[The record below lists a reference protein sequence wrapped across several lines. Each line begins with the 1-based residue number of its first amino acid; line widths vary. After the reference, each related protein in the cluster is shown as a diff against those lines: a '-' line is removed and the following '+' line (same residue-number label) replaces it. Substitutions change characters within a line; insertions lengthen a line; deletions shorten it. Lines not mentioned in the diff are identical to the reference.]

1 MLANTTTYSPSL
13 LIFFVFG
20 LGLRHG
26 LDLDHLAT
34 IDSITRN
41 LKAYHQ
47 LSKRVGLL
55 FSLGHGLVVITLS
68 VIISNGFIRSQ
79 FPTWLEP
86 LGSFISIFF
95 LLVFGLLTLHNLFR
109 DGTKFHLPSSVQHFF
124 ISKLKRFNAFWII
137 LTGALFAFSFDT
149 FSQVALFSISISS
162 SNHWTFAA
170 ILGLIFMLG
179 MMATDGL
186 NGLMVSLLIQRAD
199 KLSFFI
205 SQFLG
210 VVIACFSLL
219 LGLLGLYT
227 ELNKLS

>member
-1 MLANTTTYSPSL
+1 MIYSPTL
-13 LIFFVFG
+13 LILFVFG

-34 IDSITRN
+34 IDSITRTIRTN
-41 LKAYHQ
+41 NR

-95 LLVFGLLTLHNLFR
+95 LLVFGFLTLYNILRHENQ
-109 DGTKFHLPSSVQHFF
+109 FHTPSSLRHFF
-124 ISKLKRFNAFWII
+124 IGKFKRYNAIWII

-162 SNHWTFAA
+162 SKHWTFSA

-199 KLSFFI
+199 KLSLYI
-205 SQFLG
+205 SRLLG
-210 VVIACFSLL
+210 FAIACFSLI

-227 ELNKLS
+227 ELNNLS